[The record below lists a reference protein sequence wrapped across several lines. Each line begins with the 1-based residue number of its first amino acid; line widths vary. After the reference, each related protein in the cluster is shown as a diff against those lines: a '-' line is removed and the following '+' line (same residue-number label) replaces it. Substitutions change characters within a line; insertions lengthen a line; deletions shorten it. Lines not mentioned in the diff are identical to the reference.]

1 MLRTAKKT
9 TTTTTTNMAIDCNH
23 RAIIAQAYK
32 LPSIF
37 ILITS
42 FSYISSELLYWMLL
56 YMIIFTF
63 IPNAL
68 HSLFL
73 IFIATND
80 RLKQRQQQQQQ
91 SIINNEKQTTT
102 TTTRWSKISHL
113 LLAKQIWMT
122 EKLANFISN
131 LIDLYAWLAH
141 SYEIVGLENVPDDPK
156 RPALMICY
164 HGILPTDMIFVY
176 NQIYKKYHRFPRAV
190 GDRFLFIFG
199 NLIRDYIFPGPADKC
214 IETLKQGHLL
224 VIAPGGTR
232 EAQFATTQY
241 ETLWNNRCGFARVAR
256 EAKVDI
262 IPIFTKN
269 SRQIYIIP
277 RIFQIILKPIYEC
290 TRIPVVPFFGGFP
303 VKLTSFIGKPIHY
316 DSADNAEQLARI
328 CQKTIDDMIATYQTF
343 PATIIG
349 ALKERFIKCD
359 NCSTNTN
366 TNTNTSTTTTKNE

>member
-1 MLRTAKKT
+1 MI
-9 TTTTTTNMAIDCNH
+9 MAIDCSQ

-37 ILITS
+37 ILIIS
-42 FSYISSELLYWMLL
+42 FSYISSEQLYWMLI

-68 HSLFL
+68 HSLFV
-73 IFIATND
+73 IFIATSD
-80 RLKQRQQQQQQ
+80 RLTERIK
-91 SIINNEKQTTT
+91 SINNDDDNDNDKKQTIWQKY
-102 TTTRWSKISHL
+102 RHSL
-113 LLAKQIWMT
+113 LTKQLYLFNC
-122 EKLANFISN
+122 LANFISN

-141 SYEIVGLENVPDDPK
+141 SYEIIGIENIPNDPNCA
-156 RPALMICY
+156 ALMICY

-176 NQIYKKYHRFPRAV
+176 NKIYKKYHRFPRAV

-199 NLIRDYIFPGPADKC
+199 NLIRDYIFPGPASKC

-241 ETLWNNRCGFARVAR
+241 ETLWNNRCGFARVAK

-277 RIFQIILKPIYEC
+277 RIFQILLKPLYEL

-316 DSADNAEQLARI
+316 DSVDSPEELARI
-328 CQKTIDDMIATYQTF
+328 CQKTIDDMIVKYQTF

-349 ALKERFIKCD
+349 AIKERFIKCD
-359 NCSTNTN
+359 NHLSKTSISSTE
-366 TNTNTSTTTTKNE
+366 TSKNE